1 MIAWREE
8 EGEGEGERREGRRG
22 EVEREKRGGER
33 RRGEGGMTLGPCGT
47 NVSSA

>member
-22 EVEREKRGGER
+22 EVEREKREGER
-33 RRGEGGMTLGPCGT
+33 RGDDTLGPCGT